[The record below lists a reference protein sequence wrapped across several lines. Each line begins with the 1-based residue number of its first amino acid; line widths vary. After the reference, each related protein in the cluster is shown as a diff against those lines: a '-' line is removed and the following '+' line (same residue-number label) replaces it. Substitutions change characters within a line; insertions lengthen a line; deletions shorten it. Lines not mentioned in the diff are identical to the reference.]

1 MSDATFQPPD
11 EPSYDGPWTIRNMP
25 GPDRDAAVA
34 AARRAGVTVAT
45 WLAEAIRAHVARER
59 EPVGDV
65 VAPGA
70 LVPHVGMPALS
81 LEDLA
86 RAVEIAARIREIRGR
101 EPRRLLAA
109 VTRRLEERL
118 SLSRPQ
124 A

>member
-1 MSDATFQPPD
+1 MSDAAFQPPD
-11 EPSYDGPWTIRNMP
+11 EPSDDGPWTIRNMP

-45 WLAEAIRAHVARER
+45 WLAQAIRAHVGAER
-59 EPVGDV
+59 EPIGEVMTT
-65 VAPGA
+65 GA
-70 LVPHVGMPALS
+70 MVLHQSPPLS

-86 RAVEIAARIREIRGR
+86 RAVEIAARIGEIRGR
-101 EPRRLLAA
+101 EPRKLLAA

-118 SLSRPQ
+118 SLPRPL